1 VTLTLVT
8 DRDELNALDVEPDVP
23 AAVIVRSGKASIV
36 LSIELL
42 REVVAQY
49 DAIEAGKKA

>member
-1 VTLTLVT
+1 MTITLVT
-8 DRDELNALDVEPDVP
+8 ERDELNALDVSADVP
-23 AAVIVRSGKASIV
+23 AVVIVRSGKASIV